1 MVPPLLADYVIIS
14 VLSQTGSSACLKKAF
29 CKTCVTIALRNP
41 DDFILVQAEESVD
54 SQKISPCIDKT
65 GKV

>member
-1 MVPPLLADYVIIS
+1 MFCATFIF
-14 VLSQTGSSACLKKAF
+14 QTRSSACLKKAF

-54 SQKISPCIDKT
+54 SQKFHR
-65 GKV
+65 V

>member
-1 MVPPLLADYVIIS
+1 MQGGGRRRSGGYGA

-54 SQKISPCIDKT
+54 SQKFHR
-65 GKV
+65 V